1 MVPIKSFSDQ
11 QVNPIAAAHFL
22 AAQQQ
27 VHMLRNSNSIVGRY
41 SSIDYDVIMTSVI
54 HKCILAARVNA
65 LQQQAAAQMQQAAIQ
80 QAAAEIRNRAV
91 SAKMREQWHLQQQ
104 LQNTAIMQ
112 EVLKQKA
119 ARPMMTPTP
128 PTHPQLRSPHG
139 KLPFISFELNW
150 CYEFDWLRARLRSIN
165 MKIEFIFYLDPFYFP
180 IGMPTRPTGAMPVRP
195 HGNQMMEKLLS
206 AQFRPLPSAPKQV
219 IVSK

>member
-1 MVPIKSFSDQ
+1 MMQAIIYLSDQ
-11 QVNPIAAAHFL
+11 QVNPIAAAHYL

-41 SSIDYDVIMTSVI
+41 SLICPILEEIKNIKSQIIV
-54 HKCILAARVNA
+54 ILAARVNA

-119 ARPMMTPTP
+119 ARPLMTPTP

-139 KLPFISFELNW
+139 K
-150 CYEFDWLRARLRSIN
+150 
-165 MKIEFIFYLDPFYFP
+165 
-180 IGMPTRPTGAMPVRP
+180 
-195 HGNQMMEKLLS
+195 
-206 AQFRPLPSAPKQV
+206 
-219 IVSK
+219 

>member
-1 MVPIKSFSDQ
+1 M
-11 QVNPIAAAHFL
+11 
-22 AAQQQ
+22 
-27 VHMLRNSNSIVGRY
+27 
-41 SSIDYDVIMTSVI
+41 
-54 HKCILAARVNA
+54 NA

-139 KLPFISFELNW
+139 KLPILHSSHRN
-150 CYEFDWLRARLRSIN
+150 
-165 MKIEFIFYLDPFYFP
+165 
-180 IGMPTRPTGAMPVRP
+180 
-195 HGNQMMEKLLS
+195 
-206 AQFRPLPSAPKQV
+206 
-219 IVSK
+219 

>member
-1 MVPIKSFSDQ
+1 MKMTS
-11 QVNPIAAAHFL
+11 
-22 AAQQQ
+22 
-27 VHMLRNSNSIVGRY
+27 
-41 SSIDYDVIMTSVI
+41 YDVTENYTF
-54 HKCILAARVNA
+54 ILAARVNA

-139 KLPFISFELNW
+139 KLNLFLVIHIDDRDGARSFADCHLH
-150 CYEFDWLRARLRSIN
+150 SIN
-165 MKIEFIFYLDPFYFP
+165 MKSKFKVFIFL
-180 IGMPTRPTGAMPVRP
+180 
-195 HGNQMMEKLLS
+195 
-206 AQFRPLPSAPKQV
+206 FRSILFSNWDANKTDRSDACKTTWKSNDGK
-219 IVSK
+219 ITFCSI

>member
-139 KLPFISFELNW
+139 KLPL
-150 CYEFDWLRARLRSIN
+150 N
-165 MKIEFIFYLDPFYFP
+165 MKIGFIFFL
-180 IGMPTRPTGAMPVRP
+180 
-195 HGNQMMEKLLS
+195 
-206 AQFRPLPSAPKQV
+206 FRSVLFSNRNANKTDGSDASEATWKSNDGK
-219 IVSK
+219 ITFSSI